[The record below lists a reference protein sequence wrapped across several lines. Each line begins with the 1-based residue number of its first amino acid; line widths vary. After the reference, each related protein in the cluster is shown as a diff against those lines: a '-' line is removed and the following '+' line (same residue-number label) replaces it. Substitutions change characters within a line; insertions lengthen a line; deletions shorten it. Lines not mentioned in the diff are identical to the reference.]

1 MGVVSGL
8 KARWN
13 LRKQVLVIDDDR
25 GSRDLLRVILELED
39 CEVTVA
45 ENGLVALEK
54 LRSVKPDLILLDI
67 LMPGMDGF
75 TFIEE
80 LERRE
85 LRLAI
90 PILILTA
97 NIRAKGRIEQMGFD
111 RYLTKPFDLK
121 RFLVEITKL
130 LYPLQVG

>member
-1 MGVVSGL
+1 M
-8 KARWN
+8 
-13 LRKQVLVIDDDR
+13 RKQVLVVDDD
-25 GSRDLLRVILELED
+25 GGLQKLLRVILELED

-54 LRSVKPDLILLDI
+54 LKSVKPDLILLDI

-85 LRLAI
+85 LRSAI

-97 NIRAKGRIEQMGFD
+97 NMRAKGRIEQMGFEG
-111 RYLTKPFDLK
+111 YLTKPFELR

-130 LYPLQVG
+130 LYPPLQVC